1 MRRWRLAPGGGV
13 ALSWAALSV
22 VTGLLAAGCAAT
34 APVTGP
40 GQTGHTTTA
49 PATATA
55 LATGPSRAAATA
67 RARPALARHAP
78 TGFWFGSDS
87 WPIPVSG
94 SAPYRAPGIGGVYGG
109 YVGMAGSWSYW
120 LGCHGGFLAWSSANS
135 AQADTNYTKY
145 GQGIGTAVYWFMG
158 GPGVDPGY
166 NGTAAEAAA
175 WGARQAARTL
185 ANMAKEHVTYPVVFM
200 DIELPGVTPAFDN
213 GWEDVYS
220 SPCSGQVTHRGMPV
234 TLNRADFN
242 GFWSYIGTHSGYQAG
257 VYSDQATW
265 TQIFGTGSAASIPHT
280 YEWTYEPETAS
291 LAAAPHGWCL
301 KPGGCAEFFGGVT
314 TSSPYALM
322 WQWSGGGGI
331 RNAIGDFDQID
342 ASRQA

>member
-1 MRRWRLAPGGGV
+1 MRRWRLAPGGGA
-13 ALSWAALSV
+13 ALPWVALSV

-40 GQTGHTTTA
+40 AHTTTA
-49 PATATA
+49 PVTATA
-55 LATGPSRAAATA
+55 LATGPSRAATTA
-67 RARPALARHAP
+67 RAGPALAHQAP

-94 SAPYRAPGIGGVYGG
+94 SAPYRAPGIGGAYGG

-200 DIELPGVTPAFDN
+200 DIELPGVAPAFDN

-220 SPCSGQVTHRGMPV
+220 SPCSGQVKHRGLPV
-234 TLNRADFN
+234 ALNRADFN
-242 GFWSYIGTHSGYQAG
+242 GFWSYIGTHSGYRAG

-291 LAAAPHGWCL
+291 LAGAPHGWCL
-301 KPGGCAEFFGGVT
+301 KPGGCAAFFGGVT

-322 WQWSGGGGI
+322 WQWSGGGGV

-342 ASRQA
+342 ASRNA